1 MDHNIVLM
9 MLAPFR
15 GSHHWPS
22 NLGSA
27 TIGTVIR
34 EAVAVHPSGPLG
46 TVVGE
51 HHGYRERGVAPMR
64 HLGLPSPWLTVIF
77 TLHEPLH
84 IAQHVD
90 PSQQPGSFDALV
102 GGLHTSPAVVV
113 HDGAQSGIQ
122 LALSPLGAR
131 ALLGMPAGELAS
143 IDLHAVD
150 VLGPLARELHER
162 LVAAPDWPSRF
173 ALLDDCL
180 GRRLDEV
187 PGPPREVCHAW
198 RMLRSSRGTVPIG
211 AIAREVGW
219 SERHL
224 AARFR
229 TEIGLAPKAAARVIR
244 FDRAR
249 RMIRTAPGADVAARC
264 GYFDQ
269 SHLVRD
275 FVAFTGLSPTA
286 WVATEVGNIQVPQPA
301 ERAGLAS

>member
-1 MDHNIVLM
+1 VIQEAM
-9 MLAPFR
+9 
-15 GSHHWPS
+15 
-22 NLGSA
+22 SA
-27 TIGTVIR
+27 R
-34 EAVAVHPSGPLG
+34 PRGPLSA
-46 TVVGE
+46 VVGE

-90 PSQQPGSFDALV
+90 PSQQPSSFDALV

-122 LALSPLGAR
+122 LAMSPLGAR

-162 LVAAPDWPSRF
+162 LATAPDWPSRF
-173 ALLDDCL
+173 ALLDQYL

-187 PGPPREVCHAW
+187 SRPPREVCQAW
-198 RMLRSSRGTVPIG
+198 RMLRSSRGTAPIA

-224 AARFR
+224 AAQFH

-249 RMIRTAPGADVAARC
+249 RMIGTAPGADVA
-264 GYFDQ
+264 G
-269 SHLVRD
+269 
-275 FVAFTGLSPTA
+275 
-286 WVATEVGNIQVPQPA
+286 
-301 ERAGLAS
+301 